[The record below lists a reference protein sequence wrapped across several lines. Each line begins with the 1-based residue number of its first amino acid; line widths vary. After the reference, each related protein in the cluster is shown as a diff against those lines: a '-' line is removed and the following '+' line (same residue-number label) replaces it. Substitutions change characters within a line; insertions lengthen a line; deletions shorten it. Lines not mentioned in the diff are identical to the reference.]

1 MSPTIMKKPEIIK
14 IEDEKDKANKIE
26 PDNILIYE
34 ADKKMINLK
43 MKEKKLWTILKNQE
57 KKEKRKRSRGI
68 RSWTGKL

>member
-14 IEDEKDKANKIE
+14 IDDEKDKANKIE

-43 MKEKKLWTILKNQE
+43 MKEKKLWTILKN
-57 KKEKRKRSRGI
+57 
-68 RSWTGKL
+68 